1 MEDQLDEDES
11 MYTITC
17 VGPLSVK
24 VADQF
29 VKEQYEIMNEKRI
42 LERHQ
47 IMAKQLTVTYRNSS
61 EIQLFYN
68 VYLAHR
74 NSMAKKDNFSGD
86 HILSVEM
93 NQPKMDLTHSSNRD
107 GDNDNLPTG
116 TKPTLILSKKKS
128 EKWSENDIRDI
139 QEKIVDLI
147 DVEKNSF
154 AAICHNKEKKAC
166 TLCHHMNEKYQKNAE
181 SMPKLN
187 KYLNGKQFGEP
198 PLHGCETD
206 HLLIHYHYSVVR
218 DRLVEF
224 DNISRAR
231 KKLILMMDLE
241 HLDIPSTF
249 YETMKELRYHAE
261 NCKND
266 TCMKHK
272 WDQKKIIE
280 VVEVGKDDELD
291 ESDSSV
297 AEGTPYEAPFI
308 YRAQ

>member
-1 MEDQLDEDES
+1 
-11 MYTITC
+11 
-17 VGPLSVK
+17 
-24 VADQF
+24 
-29 VKEQYEIMNEKRI
+29 
-42 LERHQ
+42 
-47 IMAKQLTVTYRNSS
+47 
-61 EIQLFYN
+61 
-68 VYLAHR
+68 
-74 NSMAKKDNFSGD
+74 
-86 HILSVEM
+86 
-93 NQPKMDLTHSSNRD
+93 
-107 GDNDNLPTG
+107 
-116 TKPTLILSKKKS
+116 
-128 EKWSENDIRDI
+128 
-139 QEKIVDLI
+139 
-147 DVEKNSF
+147 
-154 AAICHNKEKKAC
+154 
-166 TLCHHMNEKYQKNAE
+166 MNEKYQNNAE

-241 HLDIPSTF
+241 HLDIKSTF

-266 TCMKHK
+266 TCKKHK

-297 AEGTPYEAPFI
+297 AVGAP
-308 YRAQ
+308 